1 MRRFYLNFVGN
12 AHFSYFVS
20 LLFWLFIVLRTKK
33 NSIFFFVASMEWGA
47 TAQRMTDLVG
57 SILLIQ
63 TWSGTQS
70 ILLRLVDPYEKCI
83 FRWLLFFTKAMA
95 FCVWAFQS
103 RTTRET
109 DDWVRILLQRG
120 WYGCCCLFFSF
131 LFLMAKPTWTDFTAV
146 STADEWLFLDILT
159 HCTRQPWDRILY
171 IYSIILIDSIVV
183 SSWWAINVSTTIR
196 SCCELYTR

>member
-33 NSIFFFVASMEWGA
+33 KQHFFFRRIDGMRSHSTENDWFGWQHIAHS
-47 TAQRMTDLVG
+47 DLVG
-57 SILLIQ
+57 HTVHIAATGRSLWKMHIPMI
-63 TWSGTQS
+63 TSFHKSDGF
-70 ILLRLVDPYEKCI
+70 LRLSIPKSNNTRDWWLSANIIGKRLV
-83 FRWLLFFTKAMA
+83 WLLLPIFF
-95 FCVWAFQS
+95 
-103 RTTRET
+103 
-109 DDWVRILLQRG
+109 
-120 WYGCCCLFFSF
+120 F

-159 HCTRQPWDRILY
+159 HCTRQPWARILY

>member
-33 NSIFFFVASMEWGA
+33 NRIFFFVASMEWGA

-83 FRWLLFFTKAMA
+83 FRWLLFFAKAMA
-95 FCVWAFQS
+95 FFVWAFQS

-109 DDWVRILLQRG
+109 DDWVRILLERG
-120 WYGCCCLFFSF
+120 WYGCCCLFFFSCF
-131 LFLMAKPTWTDFTAV
+131 LWPNLHELILLLFPRLMNDCF
-146 STADEWLFLDILT
+146 STFW
-159 HCTRQPWDRILY
+159 RIAQGNHEPGYFIFIPLY
-171 IYSIILIDSIVV
+171 
-183 SSWWAINVSTTIR
+183 W
-196 SCCELYTR
+196 